1 MQTLAGISN
10 KVVMSQICESGM
22 RRIATQGQEGTI
34 LIKVL
39 GEDAINSQ
47 KRPRERS
54 NSRTP
59 RRIKSNIKTKKS
71 DNRKTCMTSSR
82 PLTRDQPSNS
92 NGNEDLKIIEMEK
105 KLANL
110 KRQNLNDKKYHLN
123 KERKLREQIIAEQE
137 ALSREIKEKECL
149 KIKHSEKEE
158 SYKKNEKELLNELGE
173 EKRKVSRLHRE
184 VNIKTKLNEEL
195 KEGLTLEG

>member
-1 MQTLAGISN
+1 
-10 KVVMSQICESGM
+10 MSQIIESGM

-47 KRPRERS
+47 ERPRERS

-71 DNRKTCMTSSR
+71 DNRKTCMTSSI
-82 PLTRDQPSNS
+82 PLIRDQPSSS
-92 NGNEDLKIIEMEK
+92 NGNEDLKIIELEK

>member
-1 MQTLAGISN
+1 
-10 KVVMSQICESGM
+10 MSQICESGM

-34 LIKVL
+34 FIKVL
-39 GEDAINSQ
+39 GEDAINSPQ
-47 KRPRERS
+47 ERPRERS

-71 DNRKTCMTSSR
+71 DNRKTCMTSSI
-82 PLTRDQPSNS
+82 PLIRDQPSSS
-92 NGNEDLKIIEMEK
+92 NGNEDLKIIELEK

-173 EKRKVSRLHRE
+173 EKREVSRLHRE